1 MNPVID
7 WKSCT
12 MRVPVGS
19 RKTTLKLVWFSRG
32 GDRKSAPVAVRR
44 ANVVDVHE
52 NEFSALD
59 VSCDDVTSAQT
70 AEGSVGAS

>member
-1 MNPVID
+1 M
-7 WKSCT
+7 
-12 MRVPVGS
+12 
-19 RKTTLKLVWFSRG
+19 
-32 GDRKSAPVAVRR
+32 AVRR
-44 ANVVDVHE
+44 ANVVDIHE